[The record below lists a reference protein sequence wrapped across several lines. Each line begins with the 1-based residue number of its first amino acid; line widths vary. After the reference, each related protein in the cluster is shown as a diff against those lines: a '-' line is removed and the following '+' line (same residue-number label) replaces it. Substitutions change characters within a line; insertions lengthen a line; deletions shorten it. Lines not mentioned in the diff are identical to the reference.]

1 MVRAGKIL
9 FFVVI
14 LQKRREFLDIHYFE
28 AFFVVVYEI
37 GFERILLE
45 ILI

>member
-14 LQKRREFLDIHYFE
+14 LQKRREFLDIHYFKPL
-28 AFFVVVYEI
+28 FVVVYEI